1 MAEQENLN
9 PVVIPDS
16 AINQTYP
23 SLPGTEPTISIVNH
37 PDLDKKE
44 ETPPSK
50 KVSRQILS
58 GVIHNATQS
67 QISNNIMDNDYTMNM
82 DNNNTQNNTDNNDIS
97 MNIPRKPEP
106 QMKNNNDI
114 PRTTTN
120 TVQHFLPSPS
130 NSPSSGPDTPQ
141 EQLLNDTIMPDLEPQ
156 TSNNTMITN
165 NNSNNNGSINNSTIN
180 NSTNDNDNM
189 GNNGIHKDGNTNH
202 NDNISHIT
210 HDSNSNTSNKNINN
224 NNNNINVTHSGSNN
238 GNHNP
243 TNIRKRRSSS
253 ITSQNGRATKRLKIE
268 RRIRD
273 RSWEAQALKQFEKLA
288 KTLKAEWSYFSVP
301 VDEVAHTAPNYHLVC
316 PFPSDFGTI
325 QDKLGKK
332 GYKNIDEF
340 LRECELV
347 FINAR
352 MYNSNQHFIHTASLK
367 LEKYFKQYFNTVIN
381 KYGTEFG
388 STQTVA
394 EWNKS
399 VKKYSPFS
407 IPASDDEDSDIL

>member
-58 GVIHNATQS
+58 GVINSATQS
-67 QISNNIMDNDYTMNM
+67 QIISNNNIIDNDYTMDM
-82 DNNNTQNNTDNNDIS
+82 DNHNNTQNNTDDNDTS
-97 MNIPRKPEP
+97 MNIPKKPEP
-106 QMKNNNDI
+106 QIKNNNDI
-114 PRTTTN
+114 SGTRTN

-165 NNSNNNGSINNSTIN
+165 NNSNNNGTIN
-180 NSTNDNDNM
+180 DTINDNDNI
-189 GNNGIHKDGNTNH
+189 GNNGMNKDSNTNH

-210 HDSNSNTSNKNINN
+210 HDSNSNTSNKNININ

-288 KTLKAEWSYFSVP
+288 KTLKAEW
-301 VDEVAHTAPNYHLVC
+301 
-316 PFPSDFGTI
+316 
-325 QDKLGKK
+325 
-332 GYKNIDEF
+332 
-340 LRECELV
+340 
-347 FINAR
+347 
-352 MYNSNQHFIHTASLK
+352 
-367 LEKYFKQYFNTVIN
+367 
-381 KYGTEFG
+381 
-388 STQTVA
+388 
-394 EWNKS
+394 
-399 VKKYSPFS
+399 
-407 IPASDDEDSDIL
+407 